1 MGSADE
7 LSYLE
12 LPVANFLG
20 LVSAPEPA
28 PGGGSAAA
36 LTIALAAALCVMAAR
51 LSARQMPDAPD
62 LAAAAEQLRDRVAS
76 LCQADADAYSL
87 VVSAM
92 RQPEEP
98 DPDEHRR
105 GIAAALSV
113 AADVA
118 LEVVQIA
125 SRVAA
130 MAARLAEVGNPN
142 LRGDAVTAALLSD
155 SGARSA
161 GGLVLIDLEGSDA
174 DDDDRISQLEV
185 LLAETTESAGR
196 ARRTIS
202 GL

>member
-12 LPVANFLG
+12 LPVAAFLG

-36 LTIALAAALCVMAAR
+36 LTVALAAGLCVMAAR
-51 LSARQMPDAPD
+51 LSSRQMSDSPE

-87 VVSAM
+87 VVSAR
-92 RQPEEP
+92 RQPAEP
-98 DPDEHRR
+98 DPDERTR

-113 AADVA
+113 AADVV

-130 MAARLAEVGNPN
+130 LAAPIAELGNPN
-142 LRGDAVTAALLSD
+142 VRGDAVAAALLSD
-155 SGARSA
+155 SGARAA
-161 GGLVLIDLEGSDA
+161 GGLVLINLEDA
-174 DDDDRISQLEV
+174 DAGDDDRISQLEV
-185 LLAETTESAGR
+185 LLGETAESAAR
-196 ARRTIS
+196 ARRTID